1 MRRLRL
7 LISSVVLPSLLLSSR
22 VTNALPVLSPATML
36 SDFPSN
42 PLLVGSSW
50 TLSSTVFTTY
60 FTTAFLKYDAKKQ
73 EQNKRKEL
81 LKSNS
86 DFESQNINAAKA
98 LQIESERNRLPTRI
112 LRQISRPQLLTLYR
126 FVGSFL
132 IGIFVHPKMF
142 RWTERLGNTVEAMDD
157 FAVPA
162 VFLFLANY
170 FNSISLSRIGISLT
184 YTSKCSIPLITVLIM
199 LLLHGFEALPSREA
213 LFSLIPIAIGVAM
226 ASFNS
231 VSFDLLGFLAA
242 MGSATSQAA
251 LNVVSKRALIN
262 SGIGGLEAQRAM
274 ASVASIISILVV
286 GGTTVYSATNATIKQ
301 QRRPKSSSSSSSST
315 KRSSSPHPPNS
326 LSFAA
331 VAAYHTEYVLSF
343 MFVKLVEPVTY
354 GACDAIRR
362 LLIII
367 LGRQMFGGD
376 AFSMMNRIG
385 IGFALIGAFCYSFAS
400 R

>member
-142 RWTERLGNTVEAMDD
+142 RWTERLWNTVEAMDD